1 MDTFLIVA
9 GVWLAGTALRTYTK
23 AWLRKPGALL
33 YLVATYLAGYFMSG
47 GSHLAGALA
56 AAGWFLL
63 PWLEILVRV
72 RALRLPIHK
81 TLSNRYPPS
90 RDDFPH
96 LRELTAEVEEAG
108 FEMLEDTGWD
118 GGEVR
123 QFLRLF
129 YMPEKRL
136 QATISLNQQRGA
148 GIVYCSLTSRTADG
162 RTFTT
167 TDYPFS
173 NTMPHA
179 PGMQVQQLP
188 WAGTIPALL
197 ESHTAWLAGNGVRL
211 PEDAMEIEATTLTER
226 LSDELQRQIRHNLNR
241 GILKESGGG
250 MFRYSWRGCFYLWR
264 QFVKDM
270 VRLA

>member
-1 MDTFLIVA
+1 MDKFLIVL
-9 GVWLAGTALRTYTK
+9 GVWLAGMALRSFNIP
-23 AWLRKPGALL
+23 WMRKPGALL
-33 YLVATYLAGYFMSG
+33 YLGSTYLAGYFLGG
-47 GSHLAGALA
+47 GSHLTGGLA
-56 AAGWFLL
+56 VAGWFLL

-72 RALRLPIHK
+72 RALRLPIDK

-123 QFLRLF
+123 QFFRLF
-129 YMPEKRL
+129 YMPEKRI

-148 GIVYCSLTSRTADG
+148 GIVYFSLTSRTADG

-179 PGMQVQQLP
+179 PGVHVQQLP
-188 WAGTIPALL
+188 WAGTIPGLL
-197 ESHTAWLAGNGVRL
+197 ESHTAWVENHGVSVPDGTVEIDASTL
-211 PEDAMEIEATTLTER
+211 PDL
-226 LSDELQRQIRHNLNR
+226 LSGELRQQIRHNLSR

-264 QFVKDM
+264 QFIKDM